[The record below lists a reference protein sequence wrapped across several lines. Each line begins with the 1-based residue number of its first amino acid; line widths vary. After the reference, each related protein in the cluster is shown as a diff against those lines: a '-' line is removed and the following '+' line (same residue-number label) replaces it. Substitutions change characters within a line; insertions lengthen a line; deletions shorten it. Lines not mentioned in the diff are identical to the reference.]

1 MTDGALETRTDADA
15 GRVIELRELG
25 LEHARRGKLERAL
38 AALDEA
44 RRLCRDLGDEPLLSD
59 IYADLGDVHA
69 ERHEMDAAVDAYKR
83 ALELDQEHRDHRGQA
98 LVLRGLGVAYI
109 ELGDLG
115 RADDAL
121 REAERHFER
130 VGEDGIDSDRAR
142 LQIARGRLLMDQ
154 AKYRDAAE
162 RFDIALDTAKRL
174 ADLALE
180 VLSSRHLAAAL
191 HESGRSGEAI
201 SHLERA
207 EAILQLPDQE
217 DVPELIEVQNLHGS
231 ILEDSN
237 STDRALELFRSSLR
251 DAEDLKLEPAQAETL
266 RRMASAYAVRGDL
279 ARSQQHYE
287 RAIEICR
294 RLKDEPA
301 LSQLYGDLG
310 DVLLEAGE
318 TEAAIVLFK
327 DALRLDADH
336 KDSLGKALAHRR
348 LGTAYQARGLFSQA
362 EDAYEEAEALLK
374 NTDDE
379 GELAVVCNH
388 LGSLLLEQGHFQ
400 KAKERFERAL
410 EISRRHGNETGEA
423 ISLRWRGAARRE
435 LGARTEAEKDL
446 RHAEE
451 ILVRQGGED
460 LPELVEVRVE
470 LAAVLDDLGRTSAAL
485 ELLAD
490 ALRDARQLD
499 NAPLTMRVLGRTAA
513 ALADAGDLSRALER
527 YQEAIDIAER
537 LKDEPELSELLGAI
551 GDVLAKLGRHDEA
564 VDHYRSA
571 LELDQE
577 HQDTLG
583 RAIAHRRL
591 GSAHQASGEF
601 PQAEQ
606 SYKSAASAL
615 ARADDKV
622 EEATLSR
629 EWGSLHQEQ
638 GHFRKAL
645 DYYEK
650 ALALHGRG
658 DDGLGAAVTHR
669 LMASAHLQL
678 GDVHDAER
686 HLGRAAEELR
696 RTGDEDPSERVE
708 QLDVRARITIEQH
721 DLRAALNLAESA
733 LDQAERLRIPPLE
746 VMCLRTRATILV
758 ELGRHPKAIDS
769 LRQALELAQ
778 PKDNLLLAR
787 LEDDLG
793 DVHLSAGRPEDAVAH
808 YTAGR
813 KKIAKLDQPALM
825 ADILLGLARC
835 QRQLGHLEAVR
846 QLLDD
851 AKEAIDEVESSD
863 LVQARLSLELAQLD
877 ELDGQHDAAVEN
889 YENALDVFSRSQDT
903 ARALECHELLLRA
916 HARRGDLGKA
926 GIHLAEA
933 LGPDRLPELWTAVLP
948 HLHPEIAAAARPGFE
963 AHKYDAAVREAFR
976 VCEEALRARTE
987 GDGSKNV
994 AAEAAAWFG
1003 TTPDDRQ
1010 IEGRNAERP
1019 GLAPWARLGQQAGMG
1034 QMWVGA
1040 FRAMRN
1046 PLQHHTMRLS
1056 PTDAF
1061 AWLWVTHTM
1070 RSLLDP
1076 VEDELYREES
1086 DGDWEDASA

>member
-1 MTDGALETRTDADA
+1 MTDGTVETRTDADA
-15 GRVIELRELG
+15 GRVAELREQG
-25 LEHARRGKLERAL
+25 LECARRGKLEKAL
-38 AALDEA
+38 ESLDEA
-44 RRLCRDLGDEPLLSD
+44 RRLCRDLGDEALLSD

-83 ALELDQEHRDHRGQA
+83 ALELDQEHRDHHGQA
-98 LVLRGLGVAYI
+98 LVLRGLGIAYI
-109 ELGDLG
+109 ELGDWG

-121 REAERHFER
+121 RDAERHFER
-130 VGEDGIDSDRAR
+130 VGLDGFDGDRAR
-142 LQIARGRLLMDQ
+142 LQVARGRLFMDQ

-162 RFDIALDTAKRL
+162 RFEIALDTAKRL
-174 ADLALE
+174 GDLALE
-180 VLSSRHLAAAL
+180 VLSLRHLAAAR
-191 HESGRSGEAI
+191 HESGNSREAI
-201 SHLERA
+201 IHLERA
-207 EAILQLPDQE
+207 ESILAQPDQE
-217 DVPELIEVQNLHGS
+217 DVPERIEVQNLHGA
-231 ILEDSN
+231 ILEDAN
-237 STDRALELFRSSLR
+237 STERALELFRNSLR
-251 DAEDLKLEPAQAETL
+251 DAEELKLEPAQAETL
-266 RRMASAYAVRGDL
+266 RRMGSAFAVRGDL
-279 ARSQQHYE
+279 IRSRQHYE

-336 KDSLGKALAHRR
+336 KDSLGKALAQRR

-410 EISRRHGNETGEA
+410 EINQRHGNETGEA

-435 LGARTEAEKDL
+435 LGEGSKAEKDL
-446 RHAEE
+446 RAAEE
-451 ILVRQGGED
+451 ILMRQGGQD
-460 LPELVEVRVE
+460 KPELVEVRVG
-470 LAAVLDDLGRTSAAL
+470 LAGVLDDLGRTTAAI
-485 ELLAD
+485 ELLSE

-499 NAPLTMRVLGRTAA
+499 NAPLIMRVLGHTAA
-513 ALADAGDLSRALER
+513 ALADAGDLARAFER

-537 LKDEPELSELLGAI
+537 LKDEPELSELFGAV

-564 VDHYRSA
+564 IDKYRDA

-591 GSAHQASGEF
+591 GSAHQARGEF

-606 SYKSAASAL
+606 SFKSAASAL
-615 ARADDKV
+615 ARADDKL
-622 EEATLSR
+622 EEATLNR
-629 EWGSLHQEQ
+629 HWGTLHQEQ

-645 DYYEK
+645 DLYEK
-650 ALALHGRG
+650 ALALHGRSG
-658 DDGLGAAVTHR
+658 DGLGAAMTHR
-669 LMASAHLQL
+669 LMAAVHLSL
-678 GDVHDAER
+678 GDFQDAER
-686 HLGRAAEELR
+686 LLGRAADELV
-696 RTGDEDPSERVE
+696 RTGDEDPAERVA
-708 QLDVRARITIEQH
+708 QMDLGARLKLELH
-721 DLRAALNLAESA
+721 DPRAALTLVESA
-733 LDQAERLRIPPLE
+733 LDQAERLEIPPLAIG
-746 VMCLRTRATILV
+746 CLRTRATVLV

-769 LRQALELAQ
+769 LRQAVELAG
-778 PKDNLLLAR
+778 PKDNLMLAR

-793 DVHLSAGRPEDAVAH
+793 DVHLSAGRPEDAIKH

-835 QRQLGHLEAVR
+835 QRQLNHLEAVR

-851 AKEAIDEVESSD
+851 AKEAIDDLESSD

-889 YENALDVFSRSQDT
+889 YENALDVFARSQDT

-916 HARRGDLGKA
+916 HARRGELGKA

-948 HLHPEIAAAARPGFE
+948 HLHPDITAAARPGFE
-963 AHKYDAAVREAFR
+963 AHKYDEAVREAFR
-976 VCEEALRARTE
+976 ACEETLRARTQ
-987 GDGSKNV
+987 NAANRNI
-994 AAEAAAWFG
+994 AAETAAWFG
-1003 TTPDDRQ
+1003 TGADDPQ
-1010 IEGRNAERP
+1010 AEGRTAERP
-1019 GLAPWARLGQQAGMG
+1019 GLAPWAKLGQQAGMG
-1034 QMWVGA
+1034 LMWTGA

-1061 AWLWVTHTM
+1061 AWLWVAHIM
-1070 RSLLDP
+1070 RSTLDP
-1076 VEDELYREES
+1076 VDEELYREVDDDDS
-1086 DGDWEDASA
+1086 DA